1 MAGEETAVDKG
12 ADLVTDGEGALVCE
26 YPGLQEITRDTGL
39 PEWISETPGQ
49 TLGKLHFAGVNVP
62 LLGHHP
68 SGVVLPLYVV
78 FPFFSCGQRPRLTSI
93 LSI

>member
-12 ADLVTDGEGALVCE
+12 ADLVTDGEGALVGE

-49 TLGKLHFAGVNVP
+49 TLGKLHFAGGKRTFI
-62 LLGHHP
+62 GHHP
-68 SGVVLPLYVV
+68 SGVVFRYTLS
-78 FPFFSCGQRPRLTSI
+78 FPASVAGIAPG
-93 LSI
+93 